1 MNTLKL
7 TSQFKKDLKRYKHK
21 TGVIDK
27 LEDIL
32 KLLANGQPIPA
43 ENRPHFLTGNYK
55 GYMECHVESDILLI
69 WWDKEEGI
77 IKLVRFGTHSELF

>member
-1 MNTLKL
+1 MNTLKF

-21 TGVIDK
+21 TKVIDK

-32 KLLANGQPIPA
+32 KLLVNGLPIPA
-43 ENRPHFLTGNYK
+43 ENKPHILTGNYS
-55 GYMECHVESDILLI
+55 GYMECRVESDTLLI
-69 WWDKEEGI
+69 WWDKEEGV

>member
-7 TSQFKKDLKRYKHK
+7 TSQFKKDLKRYRHK
-21 TGVIDK
+21 TEVIDK
-27 LEDIL
+27 LDTIL
-32 KLLANGQPIPA
+32 KLLAEGLPISE
-43 ENRPHFLTGNYK
+43 ENRPHILTGDYR
-55 GYMECHVESDILLI
+55 GYMECHVESGTLLI

>member
-21 TGVIDK
+21 KDIIDK
-27 LEDIL
+27 LETIL
-32 KLLANGQPIPA
+32 NLLGQGLPIP
-43 ENRPHFLTGNYK
+43 EESRPHLLVGNYK
-55 GYMECHVESDILLI
+55 GYMECHVENDTLLI
-69 WWDKEEGI
+69 LWDKEAGV